1 LLNNQIHFL
10 EFLVFLLYIFGAFIM
25 HGYSW
30 KAQKQ
35 FSSGLFFIYI
45 IEKMYQWSSSVLEKY
60 VQWCLLVVH
69 M

>member
-35 FSSGLFFIYI
+35 FSLLAFSLYI
-45 IEKMYQWSSSVLEKY
+45 
-60 VQWCLLVVH
+60 
-69 M
+69 